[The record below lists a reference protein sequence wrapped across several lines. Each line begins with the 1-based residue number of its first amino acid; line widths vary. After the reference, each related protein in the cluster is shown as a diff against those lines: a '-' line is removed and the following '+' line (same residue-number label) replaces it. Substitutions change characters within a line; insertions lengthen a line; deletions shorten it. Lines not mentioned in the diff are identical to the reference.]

1 VQPESGHPGV
11 QDTGKIPA
19 DGRGDTQTAKKDGS
33 GTRNGVRPVVIKFGF
48 DPVRSREMNV
58 ALVHS
63 GDRISVKVRR
73 GGRSDCGL
81 FLTFG
86 YFGTFETDA
95 YREWSVG
102 SRSGPGVPMRD
113 GRRIALTGTG
123 EFSADV
129 PGKLDS
135 KDGAVLKLGAQCY
148 EYAWLRSYGDD
159 RQRCEIE
166 MTIYPG
172 NRWNIR
178 PKSLL

>member
-1 VQPESGHPGV
+1 
-11 QDTGKIPA
+11 
-19 DGRGDTQTAKKDGS
+19 
-33 GTRNGVRPVVIKFGF
+33 
-48 DPVRSREMNV
+48 
-58 ALVHS
+58 L
-63 GDRISVKVRR
+63 
-73 GGRSDCGL
+73 
-81 FLTFG
+81 
-86 YFGTFETDA
+86 GTFETDA

-102 SRSGPGVPMRD
+102 PRSEPGAPVRD
-113 GRRIALTGTG
+113 GRRIALTGVG

-135 KDGAVLKLGAQCY
+135 KDGTVLKFGAECFGY
-148 EYAWLRSYGDD
+148 GWSRSYRDD